1 MTELE
6 RDNPKCV
13 FITFYNLLSL
23 YCCLNIAAVFLHCA
37 WPFFPFVYDIL
48 TSFFIVAV
56 FPSSIHNKELN
67 ALSDVE
73 R

>member
-6 RDNPKCV
+6 WDNPKCV

-23 YCCLNIAAVFLHCA
+23 YCCLNIAAVFSHSP
-37 WPFFPFVYDIL
+37 WPFFPSANGIL

-56 FPSSIHNKELN
+56 LPSSIHNKESS